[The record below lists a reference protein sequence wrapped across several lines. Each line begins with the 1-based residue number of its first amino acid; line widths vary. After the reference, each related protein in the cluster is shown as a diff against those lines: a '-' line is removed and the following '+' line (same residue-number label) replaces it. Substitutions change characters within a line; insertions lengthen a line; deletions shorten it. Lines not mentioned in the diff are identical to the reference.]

1 MKHKLTMANALSV
14 LRIILSV
21 ALLAPPALS
30 PAFLVLYAAAGLTD
44 MLDDVEKQENQ
55 MTSPRPLVRKV
66 TASHFGCRDRR
77 SVN

>member
-1 MKHKLTMANALSV
+1 MNKIACSRLRVKMGGKMGMANALSV

-44 MLDDVEKQENQ
+44 MLAADLALIQAEGMRKAVE
-55 MTSPRPLVRKV
+55 SII
-66 TASHFGCRDRR
+66 G
-77 SVN
+77 